1 MPITYD
7 PDTNTIV
14 ITGTKNGN
22 PYSFEDIWQA
32 DVNNGWGKFLKL
44 SEGVYKTTA
53 KLKFGDG
60 STETLFS
67 DELVTLIADNIT
79 TTANEWFLLI
89 EANADVQFGK
99 ITEVNGNYVTYN
111 GVTFLMRNTN
121 YGDMKILA
129 KPDSN
134 AKFYDC
140 AIHRL
145 KGSKRVKI
153 ELNDAEFIGNSVL
166 DAYCVFNNCKII
178 NCEFLGYYTHINPVV
193 GNVIS
198 NVFIYTRES
207 KLFWLGNRSRTIN
220 RVIGVSTNRLADI
233 DGLQTPNVIKFV
245 NCRFSTWNVRWYL
258 AEGGV
263 SGELHRIYAVKFKVT
278 DVNGN
283 PLANRVV
290 KVYDKNGNLIAQAQ
304 TDSNGL
310 TDEVEIL
317 YAKLTNPYSD
327 GTWHTF
333 DEDDWEYFNPF
344 TVEIWYGSELEYKGI
359 ITELD
364 VDSTFI
370 QITVKPSSLTLD
382 DIANKLEYLRKLF
395 GNRWKIENCELKIYD
410 DDNTTVI
417 KRYKLYDKSGTPTE
431 VNVYDRVPVD

>member
-7 PDTNTIV
+7 PDTNTITIV
-14 ITGTKNGN
+14 GTKDGQ
-22 PYSFEDIWQA
+22 PYCFEDIYQA
-32 DVNNGWGKFLKL
+32 DVNNGWNKFTKL

-53 KLKFGDG
+53 KIKIGDG
-60 STETLFS
+60 TTLTLFA
-67 DELVTLIADNIT
+67 DELVTLIADNVT
-79 TTANEWFLLI
+79 TTVSEWFLLI

-121 YGDMKILA
+121 YGDMKILT
-129 KPDSN
+129 KLNSN

-140 AIHRL
+140 AVHRL
-145 KGSKRVKI
+145 KDSIRAKI

-178 NCEFLGYYTHINPVV
+178 NCEFLGYNTHINPVA

-198 NVFIYTRES
+198 NVFIYTKEL

-220 RVIGVSTNRLADI
+220 GITGVSTNRLADI
-233 DGLQTPNVIKFV
+233 DRLQTPNVIKFV

-258 AEGGV
+258 AEGDV
-263 SGELHRIYAVKFKVT
+263 SGELQRIYAVRFKVT
-278 DVNGN
+278 DINGN

-290 KVYDKNGNLIAQAQ
+290 KVYDKNGNLIVETT

-317 YAKLTNPYSD
+317 YAKLINPYSD
-327 GTWHTF
+327 GQWHTF
-333 DEDDWEYFNPF
+333 DEDDWEYFNPYV
-344 TVEIWYGSELEYKGI
+344 VEVWYGGELEYKGI
-359 ITELD
+359 LTDLD
-364 VDSTFI
+364 IESTFI
-370 QITVKPSSLTLD
+370 QITVKPSSFTINDL
-382 DIANKLEYLRKLF
+382 ANKIEYVRKLF
-395 GNRWKIENCELKIYD
+395 ANRWKIENNELKIYD
-410 DDNTTVI
+410 DDNQTVI
-417 KRYKLYDKSGTPTE
+417 RRFKLYDKEGKPTE
-431 VNVYDRVPVD
+431 TNVYDRVPV

>member
-7 PDTNTIV
+7 PDTNTITIV
-14 ITGTKNGN
+14 GTKGGQ
-22 PYSFEDIWQA
+22 PYCFEDIWQA

-44 SEGVYKTTA
+44 SDHVYKTLA
-53 KLKFGDG
+53 KIKIGDG

-67 DELVTLIADNIT
+67 DELVTLIADNV
-79 TTANEWFLLI
+79 TTAVSEWFLLI

-121 YGDMKILA
+121 YGDMKILT

-140 AIHRL
+140 AVHRL

-166 DAYCVFNNCKII
+166 DAYSVFTNCKII
-178 NCEFLGYYTHINPVV
+178 NCEFLGYYTHINPVA

-198 NVFIYTRES
+198 NVFIYTNNPAM
-207 KLFWLGNRSRTIN
+207 FWLGNKSRTITG
-220 RVIGVSTNRLADI
+220 VIGVSTDNLASVYRL
-233 DGLQTPNVIKFV
+233 QSPNVVKFV
-245 NCRFSTWNVRWYL
+245 NCKPYCWEIRWYL
-258 AEGGV
+258 AEGDV
-263 SGELHRIYAVKFKVT
+263 SGELQRIYAVVFKVT

-283 PLANRVV
+283 PLANRTV
-290 KVYDKNGNLIAQAQ
+290 KVYDKNGDKIAEVT

-310 TDEVEIL
+310 TDEVKIL

-327 GTWHTF
+327 GKWHTF

-344 TVEIWYGSELEYKGI
+344 TVEVYYGNELE
-359 ITELD
+359 
-364 VDSTFI
+364 
-370 QITVKPSSLTLD
+370 
-382 DIANKLEYLRKLF
+382 
-395 GNRWKIENCELKIYD
+395 
-410 DDNTTVI
+410 
-417 KRYKLYDKSGTPTE
+417 
-431 VNVYDRVPVD
+431 